1 MSVQP
6 FQTAQNANFLKMSA
20 LSSVRKERKG
30 SKNGL
35 SETTLTLTP
44 CSLWKKNRR
53 NKMKTILKDLKISEA
68 SFFPEPNEMFKENK
82 TFSNEYCK
90 IWTFNGLSV
99 IASVRIMADG
109 LEWLHVSFS
118 RARKMPTY
126 TDLQLVKRNF
136 IGADKKAIMIFPEQ
150 ENYVNLHPNCLHL
163 WYSAQNPI
171 PEFSMG
177 LGTI

>member
-1 MSVQP
+1 
-6 FQTAQNANFLKMSA
+6 
-20 LSSVRKERKG
+20 
-30 SKNGL
+30 
-35 SETTLTLTP
+35 
-44 CSLWKKNRR
+44 
-53 NKMKTILKDLKISEA
+53 MKTILKDLKINEA
-68 SFFPEPNEMFKENK
+68 SFFPEPNEIFKENK
-82 TFSNEYCK
+82 NFSNEYCK
-90 IWTFNGLSV
+90 VWTFNGLSV

-136 IGADKKAIMIFPEQ
+136 IGADKKAIMVFPEQ